1 MQINLFIYVRWIN
14 EAFFVWDI
22 AVISDQYNDGAQD
35 FLSACGRRISRL
47 DVECGAEAVISAAD
61 LVALATTCTQL
72 EAVAFTNFRVVAEVC
87 VRTSI

>member
-1 MQINLFIYVRWIN
+1 MIMICMMIMMV
-14 EAFFVWDI
+14 
-22 AVISDQYNDGAQD
+22 SQD

-87 VRTSI
+87 VRTNI

>member
-1 MQINLFIYVRWIN
+1 MM
-14 EAFFVWDI
+14 A
-22 AVISDQYNDGAQD
+22 SQD

-87 VRTSI
+87 VRTNIYRAPHQYPTHVTWTLCRWTPGCRTAPCR